1 MIISHHAV
9 HHQTTEEQQFL
20 EVQVNSYGDAHES
33 DDGTIYKTALYMY
46 LSSAYPYIG
55 LRYNLALSQGVTI
68 HSANIF
74 IRSSANDAVY
84 CSIYAASE
92 DNALLIDATDDYNL
106 SDRTPTTA
114 TVLWEDASV
123 GTDIWVQSPDV
134 SSIVQEIAN
143 RDGWASGNWLLFVLA
158 ANSGCAFSARTADYS
173 AGYGAVLQLY
183 WS

>member
-1 MIISHHAV
+1 MIISHHAC
-9 HHQTTEEQQFL
+9 HRQDAAEQQFL
-20 EVQVNSYGDAHES
+20 EIQLNGYGDAYENS
-33 DDGTIYKTALYMY
+33 SGTINKTSLYMY
-46 LSSAYPYIG
+46 LNSTYPYIG
-55 LRYNLALSQGVTI
+55 LRFNVGLSKGVTI

-134 SSIVQEIAN
+134 SSIVQEIVN